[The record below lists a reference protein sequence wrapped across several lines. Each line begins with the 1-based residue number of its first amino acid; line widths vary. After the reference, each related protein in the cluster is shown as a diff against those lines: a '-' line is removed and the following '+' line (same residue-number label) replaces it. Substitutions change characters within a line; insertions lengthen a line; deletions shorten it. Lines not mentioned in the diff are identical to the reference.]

1 MTIKIPIRTVYSG
14 SDPVGLS
21 EFQSGE
27 AIDYTHGGT
36 GLSALG
42 SSGQI
47 LKVNSGGTALEWAND
62 DKRDLSTYITSA
74 TVSSTY
80 VANTVFQSALANT
93 NSYIAATVAT
103 NLAELANTNSY
114 IASVES
120 TERAALANT
129 NSWITSVES
138 AERAALANTNSYIAA
153 TVATNLAELANT
165 NSWITSVE
173 SAERAALAN
182 TNLYIA
188 SVESTERAALA
199 NTNLYIDTKF
209 SSANLSITTSAITI
223 TSDQGS
229 LDQNDKI
236 LANPDGFVTINIG
249 GTNYKLP
256 YYS

>member
-1 MTIKIPIRTVYSG
+1 MTIKIPIRTVYSV

-62 DKRDLSTYITSA
+62 DQRDLSTYITSA

-80 VANTVFQSALANT
+80 VANTVFQSA
-93 NSYIAATVAT
+93 
-103 NLAELANTNSY
+103 LANTNSY

-138 AERAALANTNSYIAA
+138 AERAALANTN
-153 TVATNLAELANT
+153 
-165 NSWITSVE
+165 
-173 SAERAALAN
+173 
-182 TNLYIA
+182 LYIA
-188 SVESTERAALA
+188 SVESAERAALA

>member
-62 DKRDLSTYITSA
+62 DQRDLSTYITSA

-103 NLAELANTNSY
+103 NLAQLANTNLY

-120 TERAALANT
+120 TERAA
-129 NSWITSVES
+129 
-138 AERAALANTNSYIAA
+138 
-153 TVATNLAELANT
+153 LANT

>member
-27 AIDYTHGGT
+27 AIGYTHGGT
-36 GLSALG
+36 GLSTLG
-42 SSGQI
+42 NSGQI

-62 DKRDLSTYITSA
+62 DQRDLSTYITSA

-80 VANTVFQSALANT
+80 VANTIFQSALANT

-103 NLAELANTNSY
+103 NLAELANTN
-114 IASVES
+114 
-120 TERAALANT
+120 
-129 NSWITSVES
+129 
-138 AERAALANTNSYIAA
+138 
-153 TVATNLAELANT
+153 
-165 NSWITSVE
+165 
-173 SAERAALAN
+173 
-182 TNLYIA
+182 LYIA
-188 SVESTERAALA
+188 SVESNERAALA

>member
-62 DKRDLSTYITSA
+62 DQRDLSTYITSA

-93 NSYIAATVAT
+93 NS
-103 NLAELANTNSY
+103 
-114 IASVES
+114 
-120 TERAALANT
+120 
-129 NSWITSVES
+129 
-138 AERAALANTNSYIAA
+138 
-153 TVATNLAELANT
+153 
-165 NSWITSVE
+165 
-173 SAERAALAN
+173 
-182 TNLYIA
+182 YIA

>member
-27 AIDYTHGGT
+27 AIGYTHGGT
-36 GLSALG
+36 GLSTLG
-42 SSGQI
+42 NSGQI

-62 DKRDLSTYITSA
+62 DQRDLSTYITSA

-80 VANTVFQSALANT
+80 VANTIFQSALANT

-103 NLAELANTNSY
+103 NLAELANTNLY

-120 TERAALANT
+120 N
-129 NSWITSVES
+129 
-138 AERAALANTNSYIAA
+138 ERAALANTNSYIAA

-165 NSWITSVE
+165 NSWIASVE
-173 SAERAALAN
+173 SVERAALANTNSWITLVESTERAALAN

-188 SVESTERAALA
+188 SVESNERAALA

>member
-62 DKRDLSTYITSA
+62 DQRDLSTYITSA

-80 VANTVFQSALANT
+80 VANTVFQSA
-93 NSYIAATVAT
+93 
-103 NLAELANTNSY
+103 LANTNSY